1 MPTLD
6 RPLHRPLGRWTRNFA
21 LAVGVSCALS
31 IVAGAESKDTDKN
44 APKDMPVYKVDP
56 FWPKPLPHHWLM
68 QGVPVMVVDKDDH
81 IWVMNRPRDVNPDEI
96 GAASTPPRTDCC
108 VAAPAVLEFDTEGN
122 LLQGWGG
129 PGYVPGWPAEGNPRP
144 GAGAEHGI
152 LVDREGNVWISGS
165 ARGDTI
171 MKFTGDGKLLWE
183 FGHRGPR
190 PKPGEAAQ
198 PVKQNNQDTDI
209 FPTGIFFFDL
219 DEDAKEI
226 YIVDAKRVL
235 VYDYDG
241 KFKRGWGGHGIPLS
255 EIDNDPTPPYDW
267 KTGAPPDQKQ
277 FAPALHCVH
286 FSTDGLV
293 YVCERGS
300 NRIQVFTKEGKFV
313 SSFFVHPST
322 PSRGSECGGPGST
335 TFGMCGTTYNL
346 TFSHDAGEKYV
357 MIADGTNDKVWIHDR
372 KTGELAGSIGDN
384 GRMAGYFHWI
394 DAIAIDSHGNLYT
407 GEVDTGKR
415 AQKFVLLNG
424 DKAKR
429 SRPHE

>member
-1 MPTLD
+1 MPIFE
-6 RPLHRPLGRWTRNFA
+6 RASKQWTRNLA
-21 LAVGVSCALS
+21 LAIGVSCAFS
-31 IVAGAESKDTDKN
+31 VVAVAKAKDATKE
-44 APKDMPVYKVDP
+44 AAKDAPVYKVDP
-56 FWPKPLPHHWLM
+56 FWPKPLPHHYLM

-96 GAASTPPRTDCC
+96 GAASAPARTDCC

-171 MKFTGDGKLLWE
+171 MKFSGDGKLLWE
-183 FGHRGPR
+183 FPHRGPR
-190 PKPGEAAQ
+190 PKPGEAAG
-198 PVKQNNQDTDI
+198 PAKQNNQDTDI

-226 YIVDAKRVL
+226 YIVDTKRVL
-235 VYDYDG
+235 VYDYEG

-267 KTGAPPDQKQ
+267 KAGGPPDQKQ

-293 YVCERGS
+293 YICERGS
-300 NRIQVFTKEGKFV
+300 DRIQVFTKEGKFV

-322 PSRGSECGGPGST
+322 PSRGPECGGPGST
-335 TFGMCGTTYNL
+335 MFGMCGTTYNL
-346 TFSHDAGEKYV
+346 TFSHDADEKFV
-357 MIADGTNDKVWIHDR
+357 MIADGTNDKVWIHNR
-372 KTGELAGSIGDN
+372 KTGDLVGSIGDN

-415 AQKFVLLNG
+415 VQKFVLMNG

>member
-1 MPTLD
+1 MPALD
-6 RPLHRPLGRWTRNFA
+6 RTLQIWTRNFA
-21 LAVGVSCALS
+21 LATTAFCALS
-31 IVAGAESKDTDKN
+31 IAASAAPKDATKN
-44 APKDMPVYKVDP
+44 APKDVPVYKVDP
-56 FWPKPLPHHWLM
+56 FWPKPLPNKWLM

-81 IWVMNRPRDVNPDEI
+81 IWVMNRPRDVNPDET
-96 GAASTPPRTDCC
+96 GAASNPPRTDCC
-108 VAAPAVLEFDTEGN
+108 IAAPAVLEFDTEGN
-122 LLQGWGG
+122 LLKGWGG

-190 PKPGEAAQ
+190 PKPGEAAP
-198 PVKQNNQDTDI
+198 PVKQNNQNTDV

-235 VYDYDG
+235 VYGYDG
-241 KFKRGWGGHGIPLS
+241 QFKRGWGGHGIPLS
-255 EIDNDPTPPYDW
+255 EIDNDPTPAYDW
-267 KTGAPPDQKQ
+267 KSGPPPDQKQ

-335 TFGMCGTTYNL
+335 MFGMCGTTYNL

-394 DAIAIDSHGNLYT
+394 DAIAIDSVGNLYT

-415 AQKFVLLNG
+415 VQKFVLLNG
-424 DKAKR
+424 DKTKR
-429 SRPHE
+429 PRPHE